1 MTTVD
6 ELKSMHINA
15 LRHKAAHLGLTV
27 KNSENKEQLV
37 TRIVNFEQGL
47 QKKEKPKEP
56 EVIVKEVKE
65 KPKVDFSELE
75 DALQPYIQKGLRL
88 SKLKGNCYMMEY
100 KNKQDSGT
108 LFQPLRT
115 IVNRATVL
123 RS

>member
-56 EVIVKEVKE
+56 EVIE
-65 KPKVDFSELE
+65 KIVTGKQ
-75 DALQPYIQKGLRL
+75 AAPYSRY
-88 SKLKGNCYMMEY
+88 S
-100 KNKQDSGT
+100 
-108 LFQPLRT
+108 
-115 IVNRATVL
+115 
-123 RS
+123 